1 MGKYAFMK
9 KLVLASASPRR
20 KQILLDAGYDF
31 DIITSDKE
39 GEIDK
44 ITPPDKFAVRCAI
57 NKGEDVFSR
66 LEGDV
71 VVLSADTVVAFK
83 GKIYG
88 KPTDKVDAE
97 RMLKELSGN
106 THEVITGYALLSK
119 SMRQTGKVVT
129 QVTFNNLS
137 KDVLDAYLDSNL
149 WQGKAGAY
157 GIQDGFP
164 LVEKFDGDYDNV
176 VGLPIKE
183 IDDAIKEFLK

>member
-44 ITPPDKFAVRCAI
+44 ITPPDKLAVRCAI

-71 VVLSADTVVAFK
+71 VVLSADTVVAFN

-88 KPTDKVDAE
+88 KPIDKADAE

>member
-1 MGKYAFMK
+1 MK
-9 KLVLASASPRR
+9 KLILASASPRR
-20 KQILLDAGYDF
+20 KQILIDAGYEF

-44 ITPPDKFAVRCAI
+44 ITPPDKFAIRCAI
-57 NKGEDVFSR
+57 NKGEDVFSK
-66 LEGDV
+66 LDGDF

-119 SMRQTGKVVT
+119 SMRQTGRVIT
-129 QVTFNNLS
+129 RVTFNNLS
-137 KDVLDAYLDSNL
+137 KDLLDAYLNSNL

-157 GIQDGFP
+157 GIQGKGSV
-164 LVEKFDGDYDNV
+164 LVKGIVGDYFNV
-176 VGLPIKE
+176 MGLPVAE
-183 IDDAIKEFLK
+183 TARFLGLV

>member
-1 MGKYAFMK
+1 MK
-9 KLVLASASPRR
+9 KLILASASPRR
-20 KQILLDAGYDF
+20 KQILLDAGYEF

-57 NKGEDVFSR
+57 NKGEDVFSK
-66 LEGDV
+66 LDGDF
-71 VVLSADTVVAFK
+71 VVLSADTVVVFN

-88 KPTDKVDAE
+88 KPIDKADAE
-97 RMLKELSGN
+97 RMLKELSGK

-119 SMRQTGKVVT
+119 SMRQTGKVIT
-129 QVTFNNLS
+129 KVTFNTLTEEILNS
-137 KDVLDAYLDSNL
+137 YLDSNL

-164 LVEKFDGDYDNV
+164 LVEKFEGDYDNV

>member
-1 MGKYAFMK
+1 MGKYAYMK
-9 KLVLASASPRR
+9 KLILASASPRR
-20 KQILLDAGYDF
+20 KQILTDAGYEF
-31 DIITSDKE
+31 DIITSDNE

-44 ITPPDKFAVRCAI
+44 ITPPDKFAIRCAI
-57 NKGEDVFSR
+57 NKGEDVFSK
-66 LEGDV
+66 LDGDF
-71 VVLSADTVVAFK
+71 VVLSADTVVAFD

-88 KPTDKVDAE
+88 KPTDKADAE

-106 THEVITGYALLSK
+106 THEVITGYAILSK
-119 SMRQTGKVVT
+119 NMRQTGKVT
-129 QVTFNNLS
+129 TKVTFNNLS
-137 KDVLDAYLDSNL
+137 KEVLNAYLDSNL

-164 LVEKFDGDYDNV
+164 LVEKYEGDYDNV

>member
-1 MGKYAFMK
+1 MK
-9 KLVLASASPRR
+9 KLILASASPRR
-20 KQILLDAGYDF
+20 KQILTDAGYEF

-44 ITPPDKFAVRCAI
+44 ITPPDKFAIRCAI
-57 NKGEDVFSR
+57 NKGEDVFSK
-66 LEGDV
+66 LDGDF
-71 VVLSADTVVAFK
+71 VVLSADTVVAFD

-88 KPTDKVDAE
+88 KPTDKADAE

-106 THEVITGYALLSK
+106 THEVITGYAILSK
-119 SMRQTGKVVT
+119 NMRQTGKVIT
-129 QVTFNNLS
+129 KVTFNSLTEEILN
-137 KDVLDAYLDSNL
+137 AYLDSNL

-164 LVEKFDGDYDNV
+164 LVEKFEGDYDNV

>member
-1 MGKYAFMK
+1 MK
-9 KLVLASASPRR
+9 KLILASASPRR
-20 KQILLDAGYDF
+20 KQILLDAGYEF

-57 NKGEDVFSR
+57 NKGEDVFSK
-66 LEGDV
+66 LDGDF
-71 VVLSADTVVAFK
+71 VVLSADTVVAFN

-88 KPTDKVDAE
+88 KPIDKADAE
-97 RMLKELSGN
+97 RMLKELSGK

-119 SMRQTGKVVT
+119 SMRQTGKVIT
-129 QVTFNNLS
+129 KVTFNTLTEEILKS
-137 KDVLDAYLDSNL
+137 YLDSNL

-164 LVEKFDGDYDNV
+164 LVEKFEGDYDNV

>member
-1 MGKYAFMK
+1 MK
-9 KLVLASASPRR
+9 KLILASASPRR
-20 KQILLDAGYDF
+20 KQILLDAGYEF

-44 ITPPDKFAVRCAI
+44 ITPPDKFAIRCAI
-57 NKGEDVFSR
+57 NKGEDVFSK
-66 LEGDV
+66 LDGDF
-71 VVLSADTVVAFK
+71 VVLSADTVVAFD

-88 KPTDKVDAE
+88 KPTDKADAE
-97 RMLKELSGN
+97 RMLRELSGN
-106 THEVITGYALLSK
+106 THEVITGYAILSK
-119 SMRQTGKVVT
+119 NMRQTGKVT
-129 QVTFNNLS
+129 TKVTFNSLTEEILN
-137 KDVLDAYLDSNL
+137 AYLDSNL

-164 LVEKFDGDYDNV
+164 LVEKFEGDYYNV

>member
-129 QVTFNNLS
+129 QVTFNNLTEE
-137 KDVLDAYLDSNL
+137 VLLSYLDSNL

-157 GIQDGFP
+157 GIQDGYP
-164 LVEKFDGDYDNV
+164 LVEKYDGDYDNV

>member
-1 MGKYAFMK
+1 MK
-9 KLVLASASPRR
+9 KLILASASPRR
-20 KQILLDAGYDF
+20 KQILTDAGYEF

-44 ITPPDKFAVRCAI
+44 ITPPDKFAIRCAI
-57 NKGEDVFSR
+57 NKGEDVFSK
-66 LEGDV
+66 LDGDF
-71 VVLSADTVVAFK
+71 VVLSADTVVAFD

-88 KPTDKVDAE
+88 KPTDKADAE

-106 THEVITGYALLSK
+106 THEVITGYAILSK
-119 SMRQTGKVVT
+119 NMRQTGKVT
-129 QVTFNNLS
+129 TKVTFNNLS
-137 KDVLDAYLDSNL
+137 KEVLNAYLDSNL

-164 LVEKFDGDYDNV
+164 LVEKFEGDYDNV

>member
-1 MGKYAFMK
+1 MK
-9 KLVLASASPRR
+9 KLILASASPRR
-20 KQILLDAGYDF
+20 KQILLDAGYEF

-57 NKGEDVFSR
+57 NKGEDVFSK
-66 LEGDV
+66 LDGDF
-71 VVLSADTVVAFK
+71 VVLSADTVVAFN

-88 KPTDKVDAE
+88 KPTDKADAE
-97 RMLKELSGN
+97 RMLKELSGK

-119 SMRQTGKVVT
+119 SMRQTGKVIT
-129 QVTFNNLS
+129 KVTFNTLTEEILNS
-137 KDVLDAYLDSNL
+137 YLDSNL

-164 LVEKFDGDYDNV
+164 LVEKFEGDYDNV

>member
-1 MGKYAFMK
+1 MK
-9 KLVLASASPRR
+9 KLILASASPRR
-20 KQILLDAGYDF
+20 KQILLDAGYEF

-57 NKGEDVFSR
+57 NKGEDVFSK
-66 LEGDV
+66 LDGDF
-71 VVLSADTVVAFK
+71 VVLSADTVVAFN

-88 KPTDKVDAE
+88 KPIDKADAE
-97 RMLKELSGN
+97 RMLKELSGK

-119 SMRQTGKVVT
+119 SMRQTGKVIT
-129 QVTFNNLS
+129 KVTFNTLTEEILNS
-137 KDVLDAYLDSNL
+137 YLDSNL

-164 LVEKFDGDYDNV
+164 LVEKFEGDYDNV

>member
-1 MGKYAFMK
+1 MGKYAYMK
-9 KLVLASASPRR
+9 KLILASASPRR
-20 KQILLDAGYDF
+20 KQILTDAGYEF
-31 DIITSDKE
+31 DILTSDKE

-44 ITPPDKFAVRCAI
+44 ITPPDKFAIRCAI
-57 NKGEDVFSR
+57 NKGEDVFSK
-66 LEGDV
+66 LDGDF
-71 VVLSADTVVAFK
+71 VVLSADTVVAFD

-88 KPTDKVDAE
+88 KPTDKADAE

-106 THEVITGYALLSK
+106 THEVITGYAILSK
-119 SMRQTGKVVT
+119 NMRQTGKVT
-129 QVTFNNLS
+129 TKVTFNNLS
-137 KDVLDAYLDSNL
+137 KEVLNAYLDSNL

-164 LVEKFDGDYDNV
+164 LVEKYEGDYDNV

>member
-1 MGKYAFMK
+1 MK
-9 KLVLASASPRR
+9 KLILASASPRR
-20 KQILLDAGYDF
+20 KQILTDAGYEF

-44 ITPPDKFAVRCAI
+44 ITPPDKFAIRCAI
-57 NKGEDVFSR
+57 NKGEDVFSK
-66 LEGDV
+66 LDGDF
-71 VVLSADTVVAFK
+71 VVLSADTVVAFD

-88 KPTDKVDAE
+88 KPDGKADAE

-106 THEVITGYALLSK
+106 THEVITGYAILSK
-119 SMRQTGKVVT
+119 NMRQTGKVT
-129 QVTFNNLS
+129 TKVTFNSLTEEILN
-137 KDVLDAYLDSNL
+137 AYLDSNL

-164 LVEKFDGDYDNV
+164 LVEKFEGDYDNV

>member
-1 MGKYAFMK
+1 MK
-9 KLVLASASPRR
+9 KLILASASPRR
-20 KQILLDAGYDF
+20 KQILTDAGYEF

-44 ITPPDKFAVRCAI
+44 ITPPDKFAIRCAI
-57 NKGEDVFSR
+57 NKGEDVFSK
-66 LEGDV
+66 LDGDF
-71 VVLSADTVVAFK
+71 VVLSADTVVAFD

-88 KPTDKVDAE
+88 KPTDKADAE

-106 THEVITGYALLSK
+106 THEVITGYAILSK
-119 SMRQTGKVVT
+119 NMRQTGKVT
-129 QVTFNNLS
+129 TKVTFNSLTEEILN
-137 KDVLDAYLDSNL
+137 AYLDSNL

-164 LVEKFDGDYDNV
+164 LVEKFEGDYDNV

>member
-1 MGKYAFMK
+1 MK
-9 KLVLASASPRR
+9 KLILASASPRR
-20 KQILLDAGYDF
+20 KQILTDAGYEF

-44 ITPPDKFAVRCAI
+44 ITPPDKFAIRCAI
-57 NKGEDVFSR
+57 NKGEDVFSK
-66 LEGDV
+66 LDGDF
-71 VVLSADTVVAFK
+71 VVLSADTVVAFD

-88 KPTDKVDAE
+88 KPDGKVDAE
-97 RMLKELSGN
+97 RMLRELSGN
-106 THEVITGYALLSK
+106 THEVITGYAILSK
-119 SMRQTGKVVT
+119 NMRQTGKVT
-129 QVTFNNLS
+129 TKVTFNSLTEE
-137 KDVLDAYLDSNL
+137 VLNAYLDSNL

-164 LVEKFDGDYDNV
+164 LVEKFEGDYDNV